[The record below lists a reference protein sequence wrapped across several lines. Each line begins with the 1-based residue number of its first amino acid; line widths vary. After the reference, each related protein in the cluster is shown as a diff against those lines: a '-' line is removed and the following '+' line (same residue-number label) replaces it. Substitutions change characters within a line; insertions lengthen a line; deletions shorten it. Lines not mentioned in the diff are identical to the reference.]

1 MMHVDMSIGILQI
14 DVEVMDLLFQ
24 ELNHRLVLTHGGLQC
39 LHLTFKLANPSI
51 SITNLLNQVLHLL
64 VPQINCPLEGLSKV
78 YHLCHSFTLKCLQ
91 SVECIHAPD

>member
-14 DVEVMDLLFQ
+14 DLEVMDLLFQ
-24 ELNHRLVLTHGGLQC
+24 ELNHCLVHTHGGLKC
-39 LHLTFKLANPSI
+39 LHLAFKLANPSI

-64 VPQINCPLEGLSKV
+64 VPQTYCPMEGLSKV
-78 YHLCHSFTLKCLQ
+78 YHLCHPLTLKCLQ